1 MFLQITCLE
10 SMIEIPIPDTVNGL
24 SPLENRNPEKQD
36 PEDPVK
42 DALLPI
48 KTLAG
53 PSLIDYLF
61 L

>member
-1 MFLQITCLE
+1 
-10 SMIEIPIPDTVNGL
+10 MIEIPLPDTVNGL
-24 SPLENRNPEKQD
+24 SPLENQTPEKQD

-42 DALLPI
+42 DALLHI